1 MATGPATRAKSNKS
15 NERPFGVSST
25 DLNRALNVYTP
36 SRSLPPQ
43 YQERLRAL
51 NQRNKVILKTTPIIC
66 TQSSTGADC
75 HDTPYPSPD
84 KHPDIERRDDEP
96 PANTHDKDSAE
107 PDAGTSRRLESEHNS
122 PPLFLSQESQP
133 PEDCIR
139 KSRRLRAAGSEQ
151 ELPLGQSELELL
163 RMGDGD
169 DADSIPSTT
178 LFPKRLRD
186 SDSRRS
192 RQNTHGGSQY
202 INEGS
207 NQDPDQEAPPA
218 RKRQKKRGVAS
229 VGTHNANIQ
238 ELKDVRV
245 TKAGETDKRPSFQK
259 SKKSHDS
266 NDKNKASQR
275 ASLKIKQPRRVP
287 AGELV
292 IAEARLE
299 ELEPE
304 ISSNSPLELS
314 QDPISQIPGSDTD
327 DGGGDDRSDTRRE
340 PSFMTIKIRPR
351 KRIGFIDTP
360 KFKMP
365 KPRPLH
371 QPKRIPSYSDGFD
384 GKEREPIG
392 RLMPVKQSFRRKQ
405 NGFRMTIKFGKL
417 KLVSEKPEEEQSE
430 KPRQRRKKKK
440 KVPDDHDRTRK
451 NADNVEPEDDL
462 MILDILVW
470 EPENRQEVH
479 HPQAS
484 GNAPSGNVAQ
494 DPKTP
499 TATTN
504 QSNISSTPAGHTSPL
519 KRKSQ
524 GDLRASSINGGQ
536 KVEPKNVSRQ
546 SDVEHQQDPK
556 FLKPSK
562 PASLPERS
570 QQQILDDLIVSQE
583 ISQVTL
589 KRPSVNNTGEGHHV
603 GGYDDHANGARD
615 YEEEEES
622 SDKPCLTP
630 SPGPPEDEEMDAED
644 EPKTPSPS
652 ITFLHQDNQS
662 SWQEFG
668 RGDDEKTGE
677 FIGQDDNISVADD
690 REVSQEEEMTGSLLS
705 TAREMEELTKTMVM
719 ELNQETESVLAKQRK
734 NRLPSK
740 HQASRMALASKK
752 TSRLSQMSQSA
763 FKTPI
768 KVVYLPEISNR
779 ELFMPNCQQQEPP
792 SSDGPDSSWRPRVP
806 NTRGA
811 EMEEQEEIVD
821 IQTPSPVRKQ
831 VGNDRRRSLRKRST
845 SIRQPLRTAKD
856 RPESQIMTQ
865 DILPSITHDSQGG
878 SLELG
883 STQKFVVR
891 RSFAYEIP
899 ETQVEDQPE
908 EQAKHTVL
916 VPENSYFSQ
925 ASQHLSESAQ
935 RASRTLSMPVRVH
948 FAHQLKEEERGESM
962 MAGGVTYSAA
972 FQHTVS
978 SPTKTPTSSRPS
990 MMHPQSSQTSLKDL
1004 TRKASLGMGTVLSK
1018 KRRLTSIN
1026 SLLSQFR

>member
-51 NQRNKVILKTTPIIC
+51 NQRNKVILKTTPIIR

-96 PANTHDKDSAE
+96 PANPCDKYSAE
-107 PDAGTSRRLESEHNS
+107 PDACSSRRLEGEHNS

-133 PEDCIR
+133 LEDYIR
-139 KSRRLRAAGSEQ
+139 KSRRLRASGSEQ
-151 ELPLGQSELELL
+151 ELPLDQFELELL

-169 DADSIPSTT
+169 EADSIPSAT
-178 LFPKRLRD
+178 LFPKRLQD

-207 NQDPDQEAPPA
+207 NQDPDQEAPPPKKWQ
-218 RKRQKKRGVAS
+218 KRRGVAS
-229 VGTHNANIQ
+229 VGTYNANIQ
-238 ELKDVRV
+238 ELKGVRV

-266 NDKNKASQR
+266 NDKNSTSQR

-299 ELEPE
+299 ESDPE
-304 ISSNSPLELS
+304 LSSNPPLELS
-314 QDPISQIPGSDTD
+314 QDPTSQIRGSDTD
-327 DGGGDDRSDTRRE
+327 DDDDDRPDTRRE
-340 PSFMTIKIRPR
+340 PAFLTMKIKPR
-351 KRIGFIDTP
+351 KRIGCIDTS

-365 KPRPLH
+365 KPRLLD

-384 GKEREPIG
+384 GKEGEPIG

-405 NGFRMTIKFGKL
+405 NGFRMTIKFGTL
-417 KLVSEKPEEEQSE
+417 QLVSEKPEEEQSE
-430 KPRQRRKKKK
+430 KPRPRRKKKK
-440 KVPDDHDRTRK
+440 KVPDNHDQTRK
-451 NADNVEPEDDL
+451 NAANVEPEDDQ
-462 MILDILVW
+462 MILDIQAW
-470 EPENRQEVH
+470 EPENRQEVN

-484 GNAPSGNVAQ
+484 GNAPSENVAQ

-504 QSNISSTPAGHTSPL
+504 QSNISSTPTGHTSPL

-524 GDLRASSINGGQ
+524 GKLRASSINGGPQ
-536 KVEPKNVSRQ
+536 LEPQNVSRQ
-546 SDVEHQQDPK
+546 SDVERQKDTK
-556 FLKPSK
+556 FLEPSK

-570 QQQILDDLIVSQE
+570 QQQIQDDLIVSQE
-583 ISQVTL
+583 ISQVTM
-589 KRPSVNNTGEGHHV
+589 KRPSVDNTGEGHHV

-630 SPGPPEDEEMDAED
+630 SPSPPEDEEMDAKD
-644 EPKTPSPS
+644 EPKTLSPS
-652 ITFLHQDNQS
+652 ITFLHHDNQIS
-662 SWQEFG
+662 SQESG
-668 RGDDEKTGE
+668 SVDDEETGE
-677 FIGQDDNISVADD
+677 FIGQDDNIFVAEDSA
-690 REVSQEEEMTGSLLS
+690 VSQEEEMTGSLLP
-705 TAREMEELTKTMVM
+705 TVREMEELTKKMVM

-734 NRLPSK
+734 SRLPSK
-740 HQASRMALASKK
+740 HQASGMALASKK

-768 KVVYLPEISNR
+768 KVVHLPEISNR
-779 ELFMPNCQQQEPP
+779 KHVMPKCQQQEPP
-792 SSDGPDSSWRPRVP
+792 TSDGPDSSWRPRVP

-831 VGNDRRRSLRKRST
+831 VENDRRRSLRKRST

-865 DILPSITHDSQGG
+865 DILPAITHDSQGG

-883 STQKFVVR
+883 STQKFVAR
-891 RSFAYEIP
+891 RSFASEIP
-899 ETQVEDQPE
+899 ETQVENQPE

-935 RASRTLSMPVRVH
+935 RASHTLSMPVRVH
-948 FAHQLKEEERGESM
+948 FAHQLKEEEHGERM
-962 MAGGVTYSAA
+962 MAESVTYSAA
-972 FQHTVS
+972 FQHTAS

-990 MMHPQSSQTSLKDL
+990 IMHPQSSQTSLKDL